1 MFLFEDSYTSMV
13 EQGGMDEHLSLSL
26 QKLTNDDFDSHVSV
40 NQTKWDDDP
49 NKRQFLL
56 SREDLKNANQGKKEI
71 RAQVEA
77 ELAEDVDM
85 SNKEKSSNVYKE
97 FTPRLFREVLL
108 IVHDAYHAEKRDT
121 FNEDQKVFFLRI
133 KYMLQN
139 MSDIEVS
146 LVLCS
151 IYSTLRS
158 QKLAT
163 SSSSYG

>member
-85 SNKEKSSNVYKE
+85 SNK
-97 FTPRLFREVLL
+97 
-108 IVHDAYHAEKRDT
+108 
-121 FNEDQKVFFLRI
+121 
-133 KYMLQN
+133 
-139 MSDIEVS
+139 
-146 LVLCS
+146 
-151 IYSTLRS
+151 
-158 QKLAT
+158 
-163 SSSSYG
+163 